1 MTASVLTRPSRALP
15 AGARLI
21 ALAPGAAYAV
31 RVLAAAA
38 AGSALGT
45 LASDGVDPSQRIVS
59 GAAALADGIVAH
71 ALDAPGAPSGEG
83 LRASAREVARLLDS
97 MRVRLPFS
105 AAEMMPSTDDPP
117 LALAQEWLQEAA
129 LERHAHALMLLIHPR
144 YSIVLGVRALHP
156 AEALGRAAER
166 VLAAA
171 EAWAA
176 HDELLEMET
185 EAAYWLG
192 ERWSQAADD
201 ESERAARSITR
212 RMEWAFAERPTL
224 VAGQPILRLLLD
236 APEAAE
242 WPASRRAAAEALVAS
257 IPGAWRVARRTGDE
271 TADVVSLLD
280 GRELVVRDP
289 YGEALPGRVLMGRAL
304 PSAGGEYVF
313 ALSTELVAECLP
325 GDLRGLTAD
334 VRAFAGTAHLPTA
347 LAVEA
352 TIADGLFGARIPRPV
367 PPAEDADDALA
378 RIDEA
383 GDLLLRRGVATR
395 LDPSA
400 SDSPPGT
407 TLDLLAIPD
416 DPAVGAWM
424 RALADAAHAVSRHR

>member
-31 RVLAAAA
+31 RVLAAAGGGA
-38 AGSALGT
+38 ALGT

-59 GAAALADGIVAH
+59 GAAALADAIVAH
-71 ALDAPGAPSGEG
+71 ALGAPGARSADQ
-83 LRASAREVARLLDS
+83 LRAAAEELARLLAS
-97 MRVRLPFS
+97 MRGRLPAS

-144 YSIVLGVRALHP
+144 YRIVLGVRALHP
-156 AEALGRAAER
+156 AEALGRTAER
-166 VLAAA
+166 VLSAA
-171 EAWAA
+171 EAWAS

-192 ERWSQAADD
+192 ERWSQAVVD

-224 VAGQPILRLLLD
+224 AAGKPVLRLLLD
-236 APEAAE
+236 APEAAH
-242 WPASRRAAAEALVAS
+242 WPAARRAAAEALVGS
-257 IPGAWRVARRTGDE
+257 LPGAWRVARRTGDE
-271 TADVVSLLD
+271 TAEVVSLLD
-280 GRELVVRDP
+280 GRELRIRDP

-304 PSAGGEYVF
+304 PSGEEYVF
-313 ALSTELVAECLP
+313 ALSTELVGECSP
-325 GDLRGLTAD
+325 GDLRALTAD

-367 PPAEDADDALA
+367 RPAEDAEDALA
-378 RIDEA
+378 RVDE
-383 GDLLLRRGVATR
+383 
-395 LDPSA
+395 
-400 SDSPPGT
+400 
-407 TLDLLAIPD
+407 
-416 DPAVGAWM
+416 
-424 RALADAAHAVSRHR
+424 